1 MMQGIEVLNTIPPE
15 KPINIFTAS
24 FYCILVL
31 FWLFFIFAEIGSE
44 GKSSNKNFLLSIILA
59 VSIGIMFGITITTIK
74 NRNLNP
80 ERYEALI
87 DNKIDFNEFYN
98 KYEIINQRGK
108 IYIIQEKNKNVESI
122 SN

>member
-1 MMQGIEVLNTIPPE
+1 MQGIEILNTILPE
-15 KPINIFTAS
+15 KPINIFMAS
-24 FYCILVL
+24 FYCVLTL

-44 GKSSNKNFLLSIILA
+44 GKGSNRNFLLSIILA

-80 ERYEALI
+80 EQYEALI

-108 IYIIQEKNKNVESI
+108 IYTIQEKNKNAESI